1 MILHDKI
8 SAQLPAWR
16 ERMKSLV
23 KEHGDVVVDQVTV
36 GQVVGGMRDIKSLLS
51 DVSFVDPAEGIRFR
65 GLPIPELLKALPKG
79 RGTKMPLVGGLYY
92 LLMVGEVPT
101 KEQAFEVEAEWAKRA
116 VVPDYV
122 YKMIKSM
129 PKETHPMTLF
139 SQAVLALQNGSAF
152 ARNYHT
158 GMKKDVY
165 WEPALE
171 DSMDLTAKLPVIAAF
186 IYRMKYFG
194 ETRKPRYNPKWDYGA
209 NFARMMGVEDKKGY
223 AELAR
228 LYFILHSDHESG
240 NVSAHTMHLVGSALS
255 DPFYSFSAS
264 LDGLAG
270 PLHGLANQECLGWL
284 IDVKNQFGGVP
295 TREQL
300 YKFAWDTLNSG
311 KVIPGYGHAVLRV
324 PDPRYMAQMEFAKA
338 RFPDDELLRLAALVF
353 EVVPQV
359 LREQGKAK
367 NPAPNVDAISG
378 TLQYYYGVREF
389 DFYTVLFGVGRALGV
404 TANYVWARAARL
416 ADRAAQVRHHE
427 DAGRSRSERAA
438 AGIAFPRFDNKD
450 KADGACTVRF

>member
-1 MILHDKI
+1 MILHEKI
-8 SAQLPAWR
+8 AAQLPEWR
-16 ERMKSLV
+16 ERMKSLA
-23 KEHGDVVVDQVTV
+23 KDHGEVVVDQVTV
-36 GQVVGGMRDIKSLLS
+36 GQIVGGMRDIKSLLS
-51 DVSFVDPAEGIRFR
+51 DVSFVDPGEGIRFR
-65 GLPIPELLKALPKG
+65 GMPIPELLKALPKA
-79 RGTKMPLVGGLYY
+79 RAAKMPLVGGLYY
-92 LLMVGEVPT
+92 LLMIGEVPT
-101 KEQAFEVEAEWAKRA
+101 KEQALEVEAEWAKRA
-116 VVPDYV
+116 NVPDHV
-122 YKMIKSM
+122 YKMIRSM

-139 SQAVLALQNGSAF
+139 AQAVLALQNDSAF
-152 ARNYHT
+152 ARKYHD

-171 DSMDLTAKLPVIAAF
+171 DSLDLTAKLPVIAAF

-194 ETRKPRYNPKWDYGA
+194 QTKKPKYNPKWDYGA
-209 NFARMMGVEDKKGY
+209 NFSKMMGVADKKGY

-255 DPFYSFSAS
+255 DPYYSFSAS
-264 LDGLAG
+264 LCGLAG

-295 TREQL
+295 TRDQL

-324 PDPRYMAQMEFAKA
+324 TDPRYMAQMDFAKK
-338 RFPDDELLRLAALVF
+338 RFPEDELLRLAELVYD
-353 EVVPQV
+353 VVPQV
-359 LREQGKAK
+359 LKEQGKAK

-404 TANYVWARAARL
+404 TANYVWARAL
-416 ADRAAQVRHHE
+416 
-427 DAGRSRSERAA
+427 GWPIER
-438 AGIAFPRFDNKD
+438 PKSMTTKMLEEVVS
-450 KADGACTVRF
+450 KALQPA